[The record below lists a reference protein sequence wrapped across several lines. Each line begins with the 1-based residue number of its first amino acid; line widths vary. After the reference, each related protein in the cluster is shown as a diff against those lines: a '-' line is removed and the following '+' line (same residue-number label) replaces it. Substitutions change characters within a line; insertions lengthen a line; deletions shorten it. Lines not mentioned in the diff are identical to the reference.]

1 MLSEAKHLWPTLSP
15 KTLDKPTAPESRHRN
30 LQPPIP
36 GAAKPTIHIPATRAS
51 RPEPSNPKPLHPTRT
66 PSFKE
71 RRFVIAEPTQTAK
84 PHSPPSKPCH
94 AERSETSLAY
104 TLTQNARQ
112 THRPRVQ
119 APQPPAARPTKQQSR
134 QIKPQPQ
141 EPRAQSHPTQSH
153 STQLAR
159 QASRSGDL

>member
-1 MLSEAKHLWPTLSP
+1 MLSKAKHLWPTLSP

-71 RRFVIAEPTQTAK
+71 RRFAIAEPTQTAK
-84 PHSPPSKPCH
+84 PHSPPLSKPCH
-94 AERSETSLAY
+94 AEQSEASLAY
-104 TLTQNARQ
+104 TPSQIARQ
-112 THRPRVQ
+112 PHRPRVQ
-119 APQPPAARPTKQQSR
+119 ARRPKPSETKTFPTAGTTTPARVPPEEKSLNPKDSAPPT
-134 QIKPQPQ
+134 PV
-141 EPRAQSHPTQSH
+141 
-153 STQLAR
+153 
-159 QASRSGDL
+159 D